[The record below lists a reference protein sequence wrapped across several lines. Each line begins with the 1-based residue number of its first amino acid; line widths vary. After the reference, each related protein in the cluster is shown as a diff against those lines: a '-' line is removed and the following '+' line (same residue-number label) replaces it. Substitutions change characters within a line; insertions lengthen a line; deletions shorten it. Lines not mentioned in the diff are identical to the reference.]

1 MKQTKPKKIELEGSI
16 VLRFGENVLA
26 ASNPVGVSEMAETL
40 IAILLVTKSAGGSTL
55 VFRWPEHPA
64 PLPRLSRP
72 RPDETLSLS
81 LLDNPWKAS
90 HYGEELDKPL
100 DSSLYD
106 FSHDPNY
113 AWPRPNALRGRTLS
127 FGHGSH
133 HFSGSNPPSGGSYE
147 RKDFVLDEYEHV
159 LGYSAEFLAQH
170 LCPQES
176 MCHQKFELVIDDLAF
191 IGHPVCA
198 ESDGGWRFKPEKIRT
213 GSRGRG
219 ARDIDDPLSPEVATR
234 NRSLS
239 ESQSAS
245 GSNWLHTFHLVLV
258 LDLPDPSS
266 SVSGNLSKYF
276 NILYEQI
283 GFTLTA
289 VLYQEQVLSN
299 FVERECDALF
309 TLKESC
315 ISKGSQSLSIFYYTI

>member
-1 MKQTKPKKIELEGSI
+1 
-16 VLRFGENVLA
+16 
-26 ASNPVGVSEMAETL
+26 MAETL
-40 IAILLVTKSAGGSTL
+40 IAILLVTKSAGGSPTL

-81 LLDNPWKAS
+81 LLDNPWKTFQ
-90 HYGEELDKPL
+90 YGEELDKPL
-100 DSSLYD
+100 DLSQYD

-127 FGHGSH
+127 FGHASH
-133 HFSGSNPPSGGSYE
+133 HLPNRNSPSGGSYE
-147 RKDFVLDEYEHV
+147 RQDFVLDEYEHV
-159 LGYSAEFLAQH
+159 LGYSAAFLAQH

-213 GSRGRG
+213 GSRGRET
-219 ARDIDDPLSPEVATR
+219 RDPLSPDVATR
-234 NRSLS
+234 NRSSS

-245 GSNWLHTFHLVLV
+245 RSNWLHAFHLVLV

-315 ISKGSQSLSIFYYTI
+315 ISKGHCLSLSIFYHTIRILTS